1 MSFVES
7 CNHFLSWSDQ
17 NFAKMSHEMWA
28 NHKVPIED
36 HYFMKFCF
44 GATGVDR
51 QFEWPGGGGA
61 ICYVYNVWFSTKTNY
76 LRLLVRSCNNKDYS
90 VIKCK
95 ACGPI
100 VNTSKS
106 NHNYGCWI
114 ELDIFFHLGSNY
126 KSHRLSFQIST

>member
-51 QFEWPGGGGA
+51 QFEWPGGGGGQ
-61 ICYVYNVWFSTKTNY
+61 YVTFIMYGFQQK
-76 LRLLVRSCNNKDYS
+76 
-90 VIKCK
+90 
-95 ACGPI
+95 PI
-100 VNTSKS
+100 
-106 NHNYGCWI
+106 I
-114 ELDIFFHLGSNY
+114 
-126 KSHRLSFQIST
+126 